1 MLWPVCLLGSP
12 EKCTPTPNYSNCMQ
26 ITLKWLQWSQWTQ
39 CANNHKE
46 RIQFYFCCIVYLSI
60 LQKICNISKKY
71 FSNDCS
77 DHSAPTI
84 TKTGFSSIFACI
96 VYLSIYPKYP
106 ILVKNIL
113 IIIIHFPYEHY
124 DKWSFRQGCR

>member
-1 MLWPVCLLGSP
+1 M
-12 EKCTPTPNYSNCMQ
+12 PT
-26 ITLKWLQWSQWTQ
+26 ITKKGFSSIFVVLCIWV
-39 CANNHKE
+39 
-46 RIQFYFCCIVYLSI
+46 FYKKYGI
-60 LQKICNISKKY
+60 LAKNISQMIALDH
-71 FSNDCS
+71 SE
-77 DHSAPTI
+77 HSAPTI